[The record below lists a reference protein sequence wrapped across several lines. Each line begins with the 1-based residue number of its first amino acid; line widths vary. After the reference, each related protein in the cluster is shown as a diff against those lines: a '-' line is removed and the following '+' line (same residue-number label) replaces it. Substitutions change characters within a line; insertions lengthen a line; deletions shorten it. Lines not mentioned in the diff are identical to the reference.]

1 MEHRWGQ
8 RVPATIKVRLRG
20 RPGAIGSGCL
30 RDVSISGAFVETAL
44 RLPLLTRV
52 AIDAG
57 SQGRASMGSRKL
69 SGWVVRRNAIGI
81 GVEWCEFAPQA
92 VLTLLAQPHLLHPG
106 WRMAAPLPGAPQES
120 SRSG

>member
-8 RVPATIKVRLRG
+8 RVPAAIKVKLQG

-30 RDVSISGAFVETAL
+30 RDVSISGAFIETAL
-44 RLPLLTRV
+44 RLPLLVR
-52 AIDAG
+52 IDVDA
-57 SQGRASMGSRKL
+57 GSRKL
-69 SGWVVRRNAIGI
+69 AGWVVRRNAIGI

-92 VLTLLAQPHLLHPG
+92 VLTLLAQFHLPHPG
-106 WRMAAPLPGAPQES
+106 WRTAVPLHGVPQGS